1 LVFVTVFELVK
12 EIGTC
17 KKKKIVQQQ
26 PLTSIGII
34 KLFPCCQGIIKM
46 KEKPKKLNTAPQK
59 KKKRN

>member
-1 LVFVTVFELVK
+1 VK